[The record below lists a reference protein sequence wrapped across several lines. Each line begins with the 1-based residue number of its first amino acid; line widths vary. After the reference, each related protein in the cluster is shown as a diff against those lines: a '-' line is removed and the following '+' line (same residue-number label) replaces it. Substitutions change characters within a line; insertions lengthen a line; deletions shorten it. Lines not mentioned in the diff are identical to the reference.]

1 MSTWHSILE
10 SQQINIDE
18 QGYSHSSAPVNPT
31 LSITPLTHLGIFN
44 VIGTE
49 AEKFLQGQISCDM
62 RDISNGFSRLASHN
76 NVKGSMI
83 SLSRVMPAEGG
94 FWLRTNRQILNNAQ
108 TVLNKYM
115 MFSKADSKDISDT
128 VVGLGIQ
135 GSNATSALSALSSEL
150 PSETDQF
157 VSLEGGVLIKVPG
170 ERYELWLNIEQAEKA
185 LNLLV
190 TDRVLTGSE
199 SWLLSEIQQGIPSLT
214 PDTLETF
221 IPQMTN
227 LQAFEGVSFRKG
239 CYTGQ
244 EIITRLQH
252 RGKLKRPMFRLQVQ
266 TDTAPVAGTSLATAS
281 RASVGNIVCS
291 APSGDGGYELLAV
304 MLKDVF
310 DDGEQSIHLETV
322 EGPQLERLN
331 LPYTLDPE
339 LFESKR

>member
-10 SQQINIDE
+10 TQQISIDE
-18 QGYSHSSAPVNPT
+18 QGYSYSPAPVNPA
-31 LSITPLTHLGIFN
+31 LSITPLTHLGLFS
-44 VIGTE
+44 VIGPD

-83 SLSRVMPAEGG
+83 SLSRVIPAEGG
-94 FWLRTNRQILNNAQ
+94 FWLRTNRQILSNAL
-108 TVLNKYM
+108 TALNKYM
-115 MFSKADSKDISDT
+115 MFSKADGKDISDT

-135 GSNATSALSALSSEL
+135 GSDAASALAALGNEL
-150 PSETDQF
+150 PAEADQF
-157 VSLEGGVLIKVPG
+157 VTLDGGVLVKVAG
-170 ERYELWLNIEQAEKA
+170 ERYELWLEQAQAEAA
-185 LNLLV
+185 LEQLLKSGS
-190 TDRVLTGSE
+190 LTGSE

-252 RGKLKRPMFRLQVQ
+252 RGKLKRPMFRLSVQ
-266 TDTAPVAGTSLATAS
+266 ADTAPAAGTVLATAA
-281 RASVGNIVCS
+281 RASVGNVVCS
-291 APSGDGGYELLAV
+291 APSGDGEYQLLAV

-310 DDGEQSIHLETV
+310 DDASQSLHLETQ
-322 EGPQLERLN
+322 EGPQLERLD

-339 LFESKR
+339 LFEAKR

>member
-1 MSTWHSILE
+1 MSNWQTILE
-10 SQQINIDE
+10 SHQISIDE
-18 QGYSHSSAPVNPT
+18 QSCSHSNAAANPE

-44 VIGTE
+44 VIGPD

-94 FWLRTNRQILNNAQ
+94 FWLRTNQQIIDPARN
-108 TVLNKYM
+108 TLNKYM
-115 MFSKADSKDISDT
+115 MFSKAESQIISDQ

-135 GSNATSALSALSSEL
+135 GSKAAEVLGQLSTEL
-150 PSETDQF
+150 PAETDQF
-157 VSLEGGVLIKVPG
+157 SLLDGGVLVKVAG
-170 ERYELWLNIEQAEKA
+170 ERYELWLELPQAEAA
-185 LNLLV
+185 LNSLLEQGS
-190 TDRVLTGSE
+190 LSGSE
-199 SWLLSEIQQGIPSLT
+199 AWLLSEIQQGIPSLT
-214 PDTLETF
+214 ETTLETF

-252 RGKLKRPMFRLQVQ
+252 RGKLKRPMFRLQVSA
-266 TDTAPVAGTSLATAS
+266 DSAPVAGSALATAA
-281 RASVGNIVCS
+281 RASVGNVVCS
-291 APSGDGGYELLAV
+291 APSGEGQYQLLAV

-310 DDGEQSIHLETV
+310 DDSEQSIHLESTD
-322 EGPQLERLN
+322 GPVLERLE
-331 LPYTLDPE
+331 LPYELDPE
-339 LFESKR
+339 LFEAKR

>member
-10 SQQINIDE
+10 SQQISIDE
-18 QGYSHSSAPVNPT
+18 QGYSHSPAAANPA

-62 RDISNGFSRLASHN
+62 RDINNGFSRLASHN

-94 FWLRTNRQILNNAQ
+94 FWLRTNRQILSNAQ
-108 TVLNKYM
+108 SVLNKYM

-135 GSNATSALSALSSEL
+135 GNDAVQALSALSSEL
-150 PSETDQF
+150 PTETDQF
-157 VSLEGGVLIKVPG
+157 VNLEGGVLIKVPG
-170 ERYELWLNIEQAEKA
+170 ERYELWLEVEQAEQVLSA
-185 LNLLV
+185 LA
-190 TDRVLTGSE
+190 TDGALTGSE
-199 SWLLSEIQQGIPSLT
+199 NWLLSEIQQGIPSLT

-252 RGKLKRPMFRLQVQ
+252 RGKLKRPMFRLKVQ
-266 TDTAPVAGTSLATAS
+266 ADTTPVAGTVLATAA
-281 RASVGNIVCS
+281 RASVGNVVCS
-291 APSGDGGYELLAV
+291 APAGEGEYELLAV

-310 DDGEQSIHLETV
+310 DDGEQSIHLESV
-322 EGPQLERLN
+322 EGPQLERLS
-331 LPYTLDPE
+331 LPYVLDPE

>member
-10 SQQINIDE
+10 SRQITIDE
-18 QGYSHSSAPVNPT
+18 QGYSHSTASVNPA
-31 LSITPLTHLGIFN
+31 LSITPLTHLGLFS
-44 VIGTE
+44 VTGPD

-94 FWLRTNRQILNNAQ
+94 YWLRTNRQTLSPAQ
-108 TVLNKYM
+108 TALNKYM

-135 GSNATSALSALSSEL
+135 GSNAATALAALSSEL
-150 PSETDQF
+150 PAETDQF
-157 VSLEGGVLIKVPG
+157 AELEGGILIKVAG
-170 ERYELWLNIEQAEKA
+170 ERYELWLEQAQAEAA
-185 LNLLV
+185 LNLLSE
-190 TDRVLTGSE
+190 DASLTGSE
-199 SWLLSEIQQGIPSLT
+199 SWLLSEIEQGIPSLT

-227 LQAFEGVSFRKG
+227 LQVFEGVSFRKG

-252 RGKLKRPMFRLQVQ
+252 RGKLKRPMFRLSVQ
-266 TDTAPVAGTSLATAS
+266 SDTAPVAGTVLATAA
-281 RASVGNIVCS
+281 RASVGNVVCS
-291 APSGDGGYELLAV
+291 APCGDGEYQLLAV

-310 DDGEQSIHLETV
+310 DDEAQSIHLETQ
-322 EGPQLERLN
+322 EGPQLERLE

-339 LFESKR
+339 LFEAKR